1 MKIVPNRNFE
11 ASLTFLFLW
20 KFIHTMATT
29 SVDYRDFSLVY
40 KAFHLKENAP
50 NGMIC
55 RCGLEKEDTV
65 FSKDEERDSEEN
77 IGGLRLFSSYSFRI
91 ETIMVPTCDDD
102 FSSTEILKKLFRGV
116 GSPYKIL
123 MWCGRL
129 LIEFH
134 EENQCSR
141 YLSSALKFYVKAI
154 EIYKEARYP
163 LNILPFRMKIQKL
176 LRLSSKFCVH
186 QSVFLELLRLFIIN
200 GFYNMPHSLTID
212 DVLLFEDIF
221 RAANE
226 LKLDILV
233 LWKKVDSRSYISFN
247 WFIYEHAEFLIP
259 LIKFGKIENVS
270 GVSGFCL
277 QFSLF
282 SWCVSIT
289 VNSDYRYNSTT
300 FRGLQTL
307 RLFFLAKS
315 KHIKS
320 PTGSY
325 ALKLLWN
332 SITEPFL
339 CQEVFKKSVIAI
351 KHDLNVLT
359 AAWDWYVSHVLENDV
374 SPRGPRSLAH
384 LSRCSVRR
392 QLATCL
398 QLPRGVDQLG
408 VPKILKDY
416 ILLEHGKLF
425 ICA

>member
-282 SWCVSIT
+282 RLAKSII
-289 VNSDYRYNSTT
+289 VDIDYECNSTT
-300 FRGLQTL
+300 FRALQTL

-315 KHIKS
+315 DMD
-320 PTGSY
+320 PTIGPY
-325 ALKLLWN
+325 AVKLLWN

-339 CQEVFKKSVIAI
+339 CQEEFKKSVKAI
-351 KHDLNVLT
+351 ETSDRLT
-359 AAWDWYVSHVLENDV
+359 YAWDWYVNHVLENV
-374 SPRGPRSLAH
+374 ISPRGPRSLAH
-384 LSRCSVRR
+384 LSRCSVRG

-398 QLPRGVDQLG
+398 QLPCGVDQLN

-416 ILLEHGKLF
+416 ILLEH
-425 ICA
+425 

>member
-1 MKIVPNRNFE
+1 MRKEILKKILIMLNLWDLSPV
-11 ASLTFLFLW
+11 FLKNDSFQ
-20 KFIHTMATT
+20 I
-29 SVDYRDFSLVY
+29 
-40 KAFHLKENAP
+40 EN
-50 NGMIC
+50 
-55 RCGLEKEDTV
+55 
-65 FSKDEERDSEEN
+65 
-77 IGGLRLFSSYSFRI
+77 
-91 ETIMVPTCDDD
+91 IMVPTCDDD
-102 FSSTEILKKLFRGV
+102 ISSIDKLKKVFRDM
-116 GSPYKIL
+116 SSYKRL
-123 MWCGRL
+123 VWCGNL

-134 EENQCSR
+134 EENQCCR
-141 YLSSALKFYVKAI
+141 YLTSALKFYVKAI
-154 EIYKEARYP
+154 EYVRSVLLRY
-163 LNILPFRMKIQKL
+163 ILPVNTKIKEL

-200 GFYNMPHSLTID
+200 RFYYWRDSVTID
-212 DVLLFEDIF
+212 DFLLLEDIF
-221 RAANE
+221 RATNE
-226 LKLDILV
+226 LKIDIFA
-233 LWKKVDSRSYISFN
+233 LWKKVDSRYHDLFTECVYDNVEIF
-247 WFIYEHAEFLIP
+247 FP
-259 LIKFGKIENVS
+259 LIKFGKTECISIER
-270 GVSGFCL
+270 GKYL
-277 QFSLF
+277 LASLNF
-282 SWCVSIT
+282 WCVSIT